1 MDTTTPKT
9 PIDTSSKHEIALRYL
24 KELFAGAPDD
34 ARLVIW
40 DKATLRSRYFYPSQL
55 EEAADQQLKQAQ
67 VLDVYFGWSLQ
78 PDELPHGKRGTAK
91 TAICSPGI
99 FMDVDLKGPAHAE
112 PNLPETEEQVFRW
125 IKDAG
130 ILTPTFV
137 RRSGYG
143 LYLDWV
149 HPRPV
154 IFSNE
159 ADRSRYAA
167 RVESF
172 HKALRHSAF
181 HRYGWKLDQI
191 QDLARVTRLPGT
203 LNHKLGTT
211 KEVELIND

>member
-1 MDTTTPKT
+1 MATTTLKT
-9 PIDTSSKHEIALRYL
+9 PTGNSSKHEIAHRYL
-24 KELFAGAPDD
+24 KELFDGAPDD
-34 ARLVIW
+34 AKLVIW

-78 PDELPHGKRGTAK
+78 PDGLPHGRRGTAQ

-99 FMDVDLKGPAHAE
+99 FMDVDLKGPAHAQ
-112 PNLPETEEQVFRW
+112 PDLPETEEEVFRW
-125 IKDAG
+125 IRDAG

-149 HPRPV
+149 HPRPIV
-154 IFSNE
+154 FSNE
-159 ADRSRYAA
+159 AERSDYAA

-172 HKALRHSAF
+172 HKALKNSAL
-181 HRYGWKLDQI
+181 RSYGWKFDPT